1 VTFTKP
7 KVGLKLLGTRRGL
20 VVQGFTPDF
29 DGGPGAPGE
38 LVQVR
43 RCAPGTTA
51 MNKLRVRALG
61 KARTLGRDRAR
72 IELSPFLGTEGESCA
87 RRVCPFVFATIRCLV
102 INGG

>member
-1 VTFTKP
+1 MTFTKP

-51 MNKLRVRALG
+51 MNKLLVRALG
-61 KARTLGRDRAR
+61 KPARLEE
-72 IELSPFLGTEGESCA
+72 IVHESSFLGTEEESCA